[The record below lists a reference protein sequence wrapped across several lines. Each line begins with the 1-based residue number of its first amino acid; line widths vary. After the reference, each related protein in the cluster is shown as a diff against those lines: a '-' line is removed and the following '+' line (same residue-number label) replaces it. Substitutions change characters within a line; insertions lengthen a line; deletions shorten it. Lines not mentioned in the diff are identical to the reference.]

1 MRDFCF
7 QFGLEKGQ
15 GLGNRVKDWREWR
28 EEWPSYR
35 QRNSRFS
42 IRSATTRVPELI
54 MKEMGHFFPPLLN
67 RIMRVIN
74 GEEAFF
80 LYNVMYRGSLY

>member
-1 MRDFCF
+1 MALLPTTKQSFLD
-7 QFGLEKGQ
+7 
-15 GLGNRVKDWREWR
+15 
-28 EEWPSYR
+28 
-35 QRNSRFS
+35 S
-42 IRSATTRVPELI
+42 IRDYSCTGANYERDGPLSL
-54 MKEMGHFFPPLLN
+54 PLLN

>member
-1 MRDFCF
+1 MALLPATKQSFLD
-7 QFGLEKGQ
+7 
-15 GLGNRVKDWREWR
+15 
-28 EEWPSYR
+28 
-35 QRNSRFS
+35 S
-42 IRSATTRVPELI
+42 IRDYSCTGANYERDGPL
-54 MKEMGHFFPPLLN
+54 PPPPPLN

>member
-1 MRDFCF
+1 MALLPATKQSFLD
-7 QFGLEKGQ
+7 
-15 GLGNRVKDWREWR
+15 
-28 EEWPSYR
+28 
-35 QRNSRFS
+35 S
-42 IRSATTRVPELI
+42 IRDYSCTGI

>member
-1 MRDFCF
+1 MALLPATKQSFLD
-7 QFGLEKGQ
+7 
-15 GLGNRVKDWREWR
+15 
-28 EEWPSYR
+28 
-35 QRNSRFS
+35 S
-42 IRSATTRVPELI
+42 IRDYSCTGANYERDGPL
-54 MKEMGHFFPPLLN
+54 FPPLLN